1 MTLAEIATIVRG
13 VQYPGLSF
21 RVEDAGLK
29 HAFIQVQFV
38 APDHNTHYFV
48 SSANV
53 AIGTCGM
60 CGHPRHSH
68 ETPREQSWGG
78 RKWYVSEHAIEAEV
92 VQTCLKAV
100 LTAIEH
106 EAREQFMFRGV
117 ALFHPHISLDAL
129 MTAAATRVTRI

>member
-1 MTLAEIATIVRG
+1 MTLAEIATLVRA
-13 VQYPGLSF
+13 VQYPGLTF

-38 APDHNTHYFV
+38 APDVQT
-48 SSANV
+48 
-53 AIGTCGM
+53 GLQ
-60 CGHPRHSH
+60 
-68 ETPREQSWGG
+68 QSWKG